1 VAQNNRMTEKSL
13 LKAWIKASR
22 PPFYIATLI
31 PLTIGWIL
39 AARGNDWHPG
49 RFLLVNLAAF
59 AVHMATN
66 LVNDYFDHLQGADA
80 GKSIGGS
87 RVIQEGVLSLTS
99 LRNAILFLY
108 GVGAAVGF
116 YLMGTL
122 NLWPMFPMLLF
133 SLFSSIFYVA
143 PPVRYGYRGLGE
155 LFVGINMGPIMVI
168 GTYWVFSGRVDW
180 IPLWVSIPIA
190 LMVASILYY
199 QSLPDMETDRSV
211 GKKTLSVRL
220 GPIGAFIGL
229 IALWAAIYLSVLLL
243 TLVGILSSFGLL
255 SLLTIPVFLKLIR
268 IMRKTAN
275 RVELDRYGKYV
286 RILYFLNGCILI
298 WALMP

>member
-1 VAQNNRMTEKSL
+1 MTSPRL
-13 LKAWIKASR
+13 RAWIKASR

-31 PLTIGWIL
+31 PLTLGWIL
-39 AARGNDWHPG
+39 ASGGNGWHPG

-80 GKSIGGS
+80 GRSIGGS
-87 RVIQEGVLSLTS
+87 RVLQEGTISLAD

-108 GVGAAVGF
+108 CVGAAVGF

-122 NLWPMFPMLLF
+122 DLWAMFPMLLF

-143 PPVRYGYRGLGE
+143 PPIRYGYHGLGE
-155 LFVGINMGPIMVI
+155 LLVGINMGPIMVV
-168 GTYWVFSGRVDW
+168 GTYWVFSGRIDAN
-180 IPLWVSIPIA
+180 PLWVSIPIA

-211 GKKTLSVRL
+211 GKKTLAVRL
-220 GPIGAFIGL
+220 GPKRALSGL
-229 IALWAAIYLSVLLL
+229 IVLWGMIYLSLLLL
-243 TLVGILSSFGLL
+243 TLNGTLSKFAFL
-255 SLLTIPVFLKLIR
+255 SLLTLPIFLKLIR
-268 IMRKTAN
+268 TMRRTAS
-275 RVELDRYGKYV
+275 RVELDRHGKTV
-286 RILYFLNGCILI
+286 RILYFLNGGIMIASVL
-298 WALMP
+298 P